1 MMNCIAV
8 DDEKLVLDLLVDNI
22 QQVPFLHLVKRCRNA
37 MEAAEVLH
45 TEQVD
50 LIFLDI
56 QMPGLNGLQ
65 FIQSLKHP
73 PMVIF
78 VTAYKEH
85 ALEGFNLD
93 AVDYLLKPVSFER
106 FLKAC
111 NKAYELFQLQ
121 RKAESSSDMLTT
133 QSDKPDYFFV
143 YVEYVQVKV
152 SIPDILYI
160 EGMKDYVKIFL
171 ASSTRPVITKMS
183 LKAIQEKLQGHRFVR
198 SHKSYIIAADKVTAI
213 KRDLICIGALELP
226 LSESYKAEVE
236 KVLAL

>member
-22 QQVPFLHLVKRCRNA
+22 QKVPFLKLIGRCRNA
-37 MEAAEVLH
+37 MEAAELLH
-45 TEQVD
+45 KEKVD

-65 FIQSLKHP
+65 FVKTLQQP
-73 PMVIF
+73 PMIIF
-78 VTAYKEH
+78 VTAYKEY

-111 NKAYELFQLQ
+111 NKAFDLYNLQ
-121 RKAESSSDMLTT
+121 RKKSPKED
-133 QSDKPDYFFV
+133 QPGYFFV
-143 YVEYVQVKV
+143 YVEYNQVKV
-152 SIPDILYI
+152 TIADILYI

-171 ASSTRPVITKMS
+171 STSAKPVITKMS
-183 LKAIQEKLQGHRFVR
+183 LKSLEEKLSGYRFAR
-198 SHKSYIIAADKVTAI
+198 IHKSYIVSADKVTAI
-213 KRDLICIGALELP
+213 KRDLVCISNVELP
-226 LSESYKAEVE
+226 LSESYRPNIEGM
-236 KVLAL
+236 LSL